1 MAKQLFVTGGSGFLG
16 SVVVEQAIAA
26 GNTVHALSR
35 SETNDE
41 KLRKLSAV
49 PIRGYLTSLD
59 VLRGQ
64 SAAADAVIH
73 LSTAYTL
80 GKGTYEDVLP
90 IDMAAVDAIADGL
103 ASSNK
108 PLVVTSGTLC
118 VASDPTGT
126 ETTESSPLEP
136 SPLNTRVKTEPA
148 AWGWRVAESE
158 RWVCDYP
165 HPLPLHMRP
174 RR

>member
-1 MAKQLFVTGGSGFLG
+1 MAKQLFVTGGPGFLG

-41 KLRKLSAV
+41 KLRKLGAV

-59 VLRGQ
+59 VLCGQ

-73 LSTAYTL
+73 LATAYTF
-80 GKGTYEDVLP
+80 GKGAYDDVLP
-90 IDMAAVDAIADGL
+90 IDMADVDAIADGL

-126 ETTESSPLEP
+126 ETTESSPLN
-136 SPLNTRVKTEPA
+136 PLNTRVKTEPTA
-148 AWGWRVAESE
+148 LGWRVAESE